1 MVGIFLGL
9 IQLAFVNVCQ
19 AAGTFIAYVA
29 DAAGQ
34 PVSDAVVSLDALNFT
49 PPAFGSGAPH
59 AIVDQRSR
67 RFVPHVLPVQVGTSV
82 DLPNSDNIQHRVYS
96 FSKLEHFELPLYKGS
111 NAAPVTFDVPR
122 GGGAG
127 PQYADWMLG
136 YIYRGYLYFGKTD
149 ADGNLRIETLPAG
162 RYQVQLWQPRAAQD
176 ESRVMDTVLI
186 KDSVELKRRF
196 ALELCD
202 ESADGAPPP
211 WKTL

>member
-96 FSKLEHFELPLYKGS
+96 FSKLEHFEL
-111 NAAPVTFDVPR
+111 
-122 GGGAG
+122 
-127 PQYADWMLG
+127 
-136 YIYRGYLYFGKTD
+136 
-149 ADGNLRIETLPAG
+149 
-162 RYQVQLWQPRAAQD
+162 
-176 ESRVMDTVLI
+176 
-186 KDSVELKRRF
+186 
-196 ALELCD
+196 
-202 ESADGAPPP
+202 
-211 WKTL
+211 